1 MQSGALP
8 NLFESALYC
17 IKGVWSLTTNV
28 YLYFSAC
35 KLRSKGKGDRR
46 EPIPPVSQVP
56 PVGEIDT
63 FLHQKSGCKKAS
75 TYGKNNFA
83 SGCGGQK
90 SKTLPNVFESAPSAE
105 KGKGERSDA
114 EAEWSEANPS
124 RFQVPPVG
132 EIDAFFHHRSGCKK
146 ASTCGKTHFAFG
158 CGGQRC
164 GYDIKILTFYNN
176 VNVFGSRQ
184 GLLKVTKGN

>member
-63 FLHQKSGCKKAS
+63 FLHHRSGCKKAS
-75 TYGKNNFA
+75 TYGKMNLPPVAAVKKARHYRMFSRVPPRQRKGKA
-83 SGCGGQK
+83 SGAMRKQSGAK
-90 SKTLPNVFESAPSAE
+90 PI
-105 KGKGERSDA
+105 
-114 EAEWSEANPS
+114 
-124 RFQVPPVG
+124 PPVFKYRLLARLMLFSTTG
-132 EIDAFFHHRSGCKK
+132 LAVKK
-146 ASTCGKTHFAFG
+146 HLPAAKRILPSVAAVKGVVTTLKYLHFTTMLMFLGADK
-158 CGGQRC
+158 
-164 GYDIKILTFYNN
+164 GY
-176 VNVFGSRQ
+176 
-184 GLLKVTKGN
+184 